1 MTTAVSRQCAPIRS
15 DWPPYCGL
23 TCVWAVFVPHTA
35 HGPDLPTHL
44 AAICDAGACLLLDR
58 CLPSTP
64 RYVTPSRHVTI
75 RCVNLTN
82 IVLTHRCYAGLDKGS
97 RVMALLN
104 EDEQTTN
111 YLQIRFQPRAAV
123 LCLSTIFVLGVMS
136 SFHYT
141 VKYIMS

>member
-1 MTTAVSRQCAPIRS
+1 MPATRPVSTV
-15 DWPPYCGL
+15 Y
-23 TCVWAVFVPHTA
+23 T
-35 HGPDLPTHL
+35 
-44 AAICDAGACLLLDR
+44 
-58 CLPSTP
+58 TP

-111 YLQIRFQPRAAV
+111 YLQIRYQPRAAM
-123 LCLSTIFVLGVMS
+123 LCLSVILVFGVMS
-136 SFHYT
+136 SFYYT